1 MASLATVAAASH
13 VGTGVDAH
21 WIALAPQPDEAL
33 AWVHWALRFTP
44 RVAQLEEAV
53 LLEVQSNL
61 RLWGGRRALLRQ
73 LLSGGEA
80 LAPAPWASGGTAL
93 LALARLRVQVQ
104 ALEGLAGSGG
114 LSAAASKQP
123 PHTLPVHTLSALRP
137 HAAALAR
144 MGCRTWGDVRALPRA
159 GLVRRLG
166 APALAALDQALGHA
180 PHTLP
185 WLSLPPTF
193 DAALDTPATVH
204 HAAELLWT
212 AQRLLG
218 QLSVWLQARQLG
230 VLALRLQW
238 THHLRRLDGI
248 DIPPTGH
255 TDLRTAQPLQQLA
268 HLKRLLAQRLERTT
282 LAAPVDRLRLQ
293 SLQTAPWQPR
303 NRSWLP
309 AGDGSDLDTQEGE
322 GLSQLVERL
331 SERLGPQAVRYAV
344 PTDDHRPEALQHWQP
359 TALHTPALQAL
370 QHSGVQPG
378 LTHCAAAE
386 DRFAGDIDPTA
397 AHVTFAHTTPAVAQR
412 PPGAPSHP
420 AWLFNPPQPM
430 NPGAVPLALMSPH
443 PQQRLETHWWLPG
456 GPVRRD
462 YWLARHPR
470 WGVVWVYRDAAIAA
484 PGAAPPGGWWLHG
497 VMD

>member
-1 MASLATVAAASH
+1 MSGAQPNPQAVAAAQAH
-13 VGTGVDAH
+13 LH
-21 WIALAPQPDEAL
+21 WIALGPPADEAVPW
-33 AWVHWALRFTP
+33 AHWALRFTP
-44 RVAQLEEAV
+44 RVALLDEAV
-53 LLEVQSNL
+53 LLDIHPSL

-73 LLSGGEA
+73 LLGGGDA
-80 LAPAPWASGGTAL
+80 LAPVPWASGGTAL
-93 LALARLRVQVQ
+93 LALARLRVQAQ
-104 ALEGLAGSGG
+104 PHT
-114 LSAAASKQP
+114 P
-123 PHTLPVHTLSALRP
+123 PHTLPHVSARVLPVHTLSALRP

-144 MGCRTWGDVRALPRA
+144 MGCRTWGDVQALPRA

-166 APALAALDQALGHA
+166 APALAALDQALGHM
-180 PHTLP
+180 PHSLP
-185 WLSLPPTF
+185 WLLLPQHF
-193 DAALDTPATVH
+193 DVALDTPATAH

-238 THHLRRLDGI
+238 THHLRRLDGA

-268 HLKRLLAQRLERTT
+268 HLKRLLAQRLERTP

-309 AGDGSDLDTQEGE
+309 GTDGSDIDTQEGE
-322 GLSQLVERL
+322 ALSQLVERL
-331 SERLGPQAVRYAV
+331 SERLGAQAVRHAV
-344 PTDDHRPEALQHWQP
+344 PADDHRPEALQHWQP

-370 QHSGVQPG
+370 LYSGVQEPTYEA
-378 LTHCAAAE
+378 LTAHTAPPRFEVREPTPVEVCAA
-386 DRFAGDIDPTA
+386 P
-397 AHVTFAHTTPAVAQR
+397 PAL
-412 PPGAPSHP
+412 SHP
-420 AWLFNPPQPM
+420 TWLFNPAQPL
-430 NPGAVPLALMSPH
+430 PPSAAPLALMSPH

-462 YWLARHPR
+462 YWLARHAR
-470 WGVVWVYRDAAIAA
+470 WGVVWVYRDASSA
-484 PGAAPPGGWWLHG
+484 PGAPDGWWLHG